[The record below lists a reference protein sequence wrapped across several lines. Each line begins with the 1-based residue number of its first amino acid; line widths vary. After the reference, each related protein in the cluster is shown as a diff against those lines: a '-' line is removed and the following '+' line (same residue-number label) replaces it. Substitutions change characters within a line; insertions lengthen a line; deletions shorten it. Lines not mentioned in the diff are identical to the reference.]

1 MGRSS
6 PIPFCLIRRF
16 FFKFE
21 VISKEGLRC
30 RCFPGSFVDCFRT
43 CKHQFSQCGRWSLV
57 YIKHRGLSRSKDGVW
72 SSFQASLLFRQ
83 FLGRNCCWNIIPGSW
98 QWRSQISTI
107 TQTSE
112 AYSERIHVSKME
124 LFAKNYFRKML
135 YHKYLTRFWIN
146 LSIFFSIALY

>member
-1 MGRSS
+1 MGRSNS
-6 PIPFCLIRRF
+6 ISFYLISRF

-57 YIKHRGLSRSKDGVW
+57 YIKHRSLSRSKGVVW
-72 SSFQASLLFRQ
+72 SSFQAILLFRQ

-112 AYSERIHVSKME
+112 AYSECIQVSEME

-135 YHKYLTRFWIN
+135 YL
-146 LSIFFSIALY
+146 